1 MLNFEQFQQARQ
13 NSQHG
18 LPVNMPS
25 PEQLDQG
32 IAALGDLIG
41 PEQARTL
48 EWRSRLRVTR
58 ESPVAFLL
66 LVNECLPLLGAAEGE
81 ASPWSAVA
89 DPLTSVPTFRPLE
102 EGVALLQDPVR
113 NPELILARRKA
124 LIEKH
129 NAEADERR
137 RSTLA
142 SLSAG
147 AAPLP
152 QFASAWQS
160 VNPLAQ
166 ALLSIAYIFANDSK
180 VAGQLVE
187 LANQCERNGG
197 RFSPPARA
205 WWRDLSAAGVGG

>member
-1 MLNFEQFQQARQ
+1 MLTIEEFQRARS
-13 NSQHG
+13 NTQHG

-32 IAALGDLIG
+32 IAALADLIG

-58 ESPVAFLL
+58 ESPVEFRLV
-66 LVNECLPLLGAAEGE
+66 VNECLPLLGAAEGE

-89 DPLTSVPTFRPLE
+89 DPLTSVPVFLPLAE
-102 EGVALLQDPVR
+102 AVELLQSPK
-113 NPELILARRKA
+113 NPEQILARRKA
-124 LIEKH
+124 LLDKH
-129 NAEADERR
+129 AAEADERR

-166 ALLSIAYIFANDSK
+166 ALLSIAYIFANDAK

-187 LANQCERNGG
+187 LANQCERIGG
-197 RFSPPARA
+197 RFSPPDRA
-205 WWRDLSAAGVGG
+205 WWRDLPAAGVGG